1 MGIALHQDLI
11 EKNYW
16 LWSRKPILHKCYI
29 EFHQL
34 MASYLCKLSD
44 GKMVELGAGMGNIHE
59 TIPDC
64 IRTDLF
70 PYPWIDQ
77 VENAYKLTFADAS
90 LSDLL
95 MVDVFHHLRYPGTA
109 LKEFQRVLQ
118 PGGRVIMMEPGI
130 SALGYIVFG
139 LLHPEPVGTVKQIQ
153 WFAPEGWSP
162 DNIDYYSG
170 QGNATRIFVQ
180 NYFASEL
187 SNWKIIEVK
196 RIPALAY
203 AASGGYSGPQLY
215 PTFAYSFV
223 KFLEKLMQPFPALF
237 ATRLMV
243 VLEKRQT

>member
-11 EKNYW
+11 EKNYR
-16 LWSRKPILHKCYI
+16 LWSRKPILHRCYI

-34 MASYLCKLSD
+34 MATYLSKLPD
-44 GKMVELGAGMGNIHE
+44 AKIVELGAGMGNIHE

-70 PYPWIDQ
+70 PYSWIDQ

-109 LKEFQRVLQ
+109 LKEFQRVLK
-118 PGGRVIMMEPGI
+118 PSGRLIMMEPSI

-139 LLHPEPVGTVKQIQ
+139 PLHPEPIGTAKQIR
-153 WFAPEGWSP
+153 WFAPTGWSP

-180 NYFASEL
+180 NYFPFGL
-187 SNWKIIEVK
+187 NDWKLIEVK

-215 PTFAYSFV
+215 PMFAYPFV
-223 KFLEKLMQPFPALF
+223 KCLEKLMRPFPALF

-243 VLEKRQT
+243 VLEKR